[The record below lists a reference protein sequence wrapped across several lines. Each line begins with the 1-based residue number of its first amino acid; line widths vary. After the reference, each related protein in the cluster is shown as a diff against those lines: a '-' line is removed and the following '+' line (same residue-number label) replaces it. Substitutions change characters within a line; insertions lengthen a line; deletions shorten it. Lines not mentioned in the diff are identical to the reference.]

1 VSPPWPPLSAIRWD
15 DSHRLIP
22 DAYAQSDR
30 PILTALADG
39 DDVDQLVALSGATS
53 RRLLVQTGAI
63 PSGIHI
69 DELIFG
75 VPEWQIVN
83 AAYCY
88 AHPQGAR
95 FSGSDRGAW
104 YAGQAMETSLAEVG
118 FHKTV
123 ELAETDYWDL
133 SIVYQDFL
141 ADVHGTFHDLRGRR
155 DRRARTC
162 LDPASYVQSQ
172 ALADR
177 LLDVGSLGIVYPA
190 VRHPGGEAV
199 ACFRPAT
206 VGNVRRAGRFRLE
219 WNGTAAFTVNELR
232 HRS

>member
-1 VSPPWPPLSAIRWD
+1 MSPPWPPLSPIRWD

-22 DAYAQSDR
+22 DAHAITDR
-30 PILTALADG
+30 PILSALADG
-39 DDVDQLVALSGATS
+39 DDVDDLVALSGITS
-53 RRLLVQTGAI
+53 RRLLVQSGAI
-63 PSGIHI
+63 PSGIHA
-69 DELIFG
+69 DELVFG

-83 AAYCY
+83 AGYCY
-88 AHPQGAR
+88 PHPQGAR
-95 FSGSDRGAW
+95 FSGPDRGAW
-104 YAGQAMETSLAEVG
+104 YAGRSIETSLAEVG
-118 FHKTV
+118 FHKSV

-155 DRRARTC
+155 DRRARIC

-172 ALADR
+172 SLAER
-177 LLDVGSLGIVYPA
+177 LLDDGSLGIVYPA

-206 VGNVRRAGRFRLE
+206 VGNVRRGERFRLD
-219 WNGTAAFTVNELR
+219 WNGTTAYTVESIG
-232 HRS
+232 H